1 LWLIRDVLLLA
12 LCIGCSITDLRTR
25 RIPDLLTLPA
35 MVLGLV
41 LGFVGGGLAGVLS
54 AATGLLVCGGV
65 LFVVALAGGMGGG
78 DVKMMA
84 AVGALTGMPDGL
96 WALLYAATLGG
107 LLAVGAALVR
117 GDLWRALRNIG
128 AWALGLVRLTKERP
142 PLGQG
147 KPLWVPYGVA
157 IAAGA
162 LWAEAGRYY
171 PFLRVPS

>member
-1 LWLIRDVLLLA
+1 MWLIRDALLLA
-12 LCIGCSITDLRTR
+12 LCVGCSITDLRSR
-25 RIPDLLTLPA
+25 RIPNLLTLPA
-35 MVLGLV
+35 MLLGLV
-41 LGFVGGGLAGVLS
+41 LGFVGGGLTGLLS
-54 AATGLLVCGGV
+54 AATGLLLCGGV
-65 LFVVALAGGMGGG
+65 LFIVALAGGMGGG

-84 AVGALTGMPDGL
+84 ATGALIGMPDGL
-96 WALLYAATLGG
+96 WALLYAALFGG

-128 AWALGLVRLTKERP
+128 SWTAGLLHLTKERP

-162 LWAEAGRYY
+162 IWAEAGRYF
-171 PFLRVPS
+171 PVLRVP